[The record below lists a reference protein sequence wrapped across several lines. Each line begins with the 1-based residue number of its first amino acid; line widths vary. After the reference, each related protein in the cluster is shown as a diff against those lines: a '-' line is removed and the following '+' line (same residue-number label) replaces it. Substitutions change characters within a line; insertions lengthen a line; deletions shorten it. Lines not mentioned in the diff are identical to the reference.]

1 MTGRHFK
8 SVLLR
13 AAVLSLLALIVVA
26 SAVVIVR
33 RNAATPIDTRQI
45 LSVTRNGRTV
55 TFVECPEC
63 EKSMRI
69 ASDGMSAT
77 INLCRLRDGE
87 RYVAHRDRELPLHAK
102 RHTQMFDF
110 EQHVTC
116 PFPCLALRIEMPLRA
131 FRP

>member
-1 MTGRHFK
+1 MKKFLALFLVT
-8 SVLLR
+8 
-13 AAVLSLLALIVVA
+13 LLALIVVA

-63 EKSMRI
+63 EKTMRI

-77 INLCRLRDGE
+77 INLCRLRDGNPDAKKFA
-87 RYVAHRDRELPLHAK
+87 RRRDAAV
-102 RHTQMFDF
+102 
-110 EQHVTC
+110 EQ
-116 PFPCLALRIEMPLRA
+116 A
-131 FRP
+131 FLLMAEKHEEASRSGETDKGKDK

>member
-77 INLCRLRDGE
+77 INLCRLRDGNPDAKE
-87 RYVAHRDRELPLHAK
+87 FARRRDALVEQAFSLMAEKAK
-102 RHTQMFDF
+102 ESARSSEPDNGKGK
-110 EQHVTC
+110 
-116 PFPCLALRIEMPLRA
+116 
-131 FRP
+131 

>member
-1 MTGRHFK
+1 MTGRRLK
-8 SVLLR
+8 SVLFR
-13 AAVLSLLALIVVA
+13 AVVFSVLALIVVA

-45 LSVTRNGRTV
+45 LSVTRSGRTV

-77 INLCRLRDGE
+77 INLCRLRDGNPDAKE
-87 RYVAHRDRELPLHAK
+87 FARRRDALVEQAFSLMAEKAK
-102 RHTQMFDF
+102 ESARSSEPDNGK
-110 EQHVTC
+110 EK
-116 PFPCLALRIEMPLRA
+116 
-131 FRP
+131 

>member
-45 LSVTRNGRTV
+45 LSVTRNGRPV

-63 EKSMRI
+63 EQSMRV

-77 INLCRLRDGE
+77 INLCRLRDGNPDAKE
-87 RYVAHRDRELPLHAK
+87 FARRRDAAV
-102 RHTQMFDF
+102 
-110 EQHVTC
+110 EQ
-116 PFPCLALRIEMPLRA
+116 A
-131 FRP
+131 FLLMAEKTKESARSSGPDNGKEK